1 MRIGAGG
8 RGASLPGWGNGTQG
22 CPLVGMLE
30 EDVSPHSPGVVGGT
44 GMGSVL
50 GNLGWKEVW
59 ASAVGSGPVLWGLGW
74 HRGLWAGAAS
84 RMGQV
89 LGQHRQIWD
98 GVGMRV

>member
-1 MRIGAGG
+1 M
-8 RGASLPGWGNGTQG
+8 
-22 CPLVGMLE
+22 CPPY
-30 EDVSPHSPGVVGGT
+30 SAGVVGGT

-59 ASAVGSGPVLWGLGW
+59 ASAVGAGMAP
-74 HRGLWAGAAS
+74 WAGTASRYQNS

-98 GVGMRV
+98 GVGMRVG